1 MKHIYKCLKC
11 NKHTMREI
19 CNCGN
24 KTMMAKPVR
33 YSSEDKFS
41 SYRRKAKIEDYKK
54 RGLL

>member
-11 NKHTMREI
+11 NKHTMKEI